1 MTDYRY
7 LTDNE
12 IAALEGN
19 GCKAENWDDV
29 ETAEGFV
36 AGNYRNVEFYGRIR
50 LGNVD
55 GMAEI
60 SPGFYKNFGVYYA
73 AQREHRRQL
82 PDREHR
88 QLHQRIFHRRQLPD

>member
-36 AGNYRNVEFYGRIR
+36 AGNYRNVFLLQKTLTKFLTCHSR
-50 LGNVD
+50 
-55 GMAEI
+55 
-60 SPGFYKNFGVYYA
+60 
-73 AQREHRRQL
+73 
-82 PDREHR
+82 
-88 QLHQRIFHRRQLPD
+88 

>member
-29 ETAEGFV
+29 ETAEG
-36 AGNYRNVEFYGRIR
+36 
-50 LGNVD
+50 
-55 GMAEI
+55 
-60 SPGFYKNFGVYYA
+60 
-73 AQREHRRQL
+73 
-82 PDREHR
+82 
-88 QLHQRIFHRRQLPD
+88 